1 MAPPR
6 SKDRT
11 TDYRRLDA
19 RRIARLHGY
28 PVGSV
33 VAHRLVDEW
42 QRPDGIVLLA
52 FEPELMTVAW
62 GDDCPLDLGIVRTDN
77 GRWWFACPGC
87 ERRCAIVYLRPGE
100 WPGCRTCLG
109 LAYPSQSEGPL
120 RRAYRRRDKFAAGWG
135 WDVAKPMV
143 RPRPK
148 GRWCRSYI
156 AALDRL
162 AELEATPLAGLAARF
177 ERIAP
182 GIAAEGEMR
191 KAAGPRAGE

>member
-1 MAPPR
+1 MPPPR

-11 TDYRRLDA
+11 SSYRRLDA

-28 PVGSV
+28 PVGAV

-42 QRPDGIVLLA
+42 QRTDGIVMLA
-52 FEPELMTVAW
+52 FEPEPELVTVAW

-87 ERRCAIVYLRPGE
+87 RRRCAIVYLRPGD

-109 LAYPSQSEGPL
+109 LAYPSQSEGAL
-120 RRAYRRRDKFAAGWG
+120 RRAYRRRDKFAARWG
-135 WDVAKPMV
+135 WDVAKPLA

-162 AELEATPLAGLAARF
+162 AVLEAAPLAGLAARLD
-177 ERIAP
+177 RMTTST
-182 GIAAEGEMR
+182 GI
-191 KAAGPRAGE
+191 